1 MAKSIVASMASMA
14 SAAPVAVLS
23 DYYYS
28 LKDEGNKKRYKQKIA
43 LFQGDDPYVLSE
55 EKLLN
60 QNDPFPDFRYVLNN
74 LKTPTY

>member
-1 MAKSIVASMASMA
+1 MAKSIVASMASTA

-28 LKDEGNKKRYKQKIA
+28 LKDEGSKKRYKQKIA

-60 QNDPFPDFRYVLNN
+60 QNDPFPDFRYVL
-74 LKTPTY
+74 KTPTY

>member
-1 MAKSIVASMASMA
+1 MA

-23 DYYYS
+23 GYYYS
-28 LKDEGNKKRYKQKIA
+28 LKDEGSKKRYKQKIA

-55 EKLLN
+55 KKLLN